1 MSNAEDR
8 GQKLSPDEI
17 EEHTKKSCC
26 SSKAEQ
32 SQETED
38 SCCSGNDAAQEK
50 ETSCCS
56 SDHDSPK
63 EDCCSST
70 EEHEHTHAHKH
81 EHVHAHTGCGCSS
94 QSEAAIP
101 DVTNWK
107 GARSFRVE
115 GLCCAEEMSILRRV
129 VGPVVGDPEYLA
141 FDVLNGK
148 MIISPVARDVA
159 DDLIIKAVNTTGMK
173 AALFIEQEAAD
184 ARAKQHRRLGSFTI
198 ASGLFWATA
207 LIVQAVLF
215 FSSTNSTDVFSVF
228 DSVPTGP
235 VEVLYMLA
243 IVAGLRLVAP
253 KGLYAAK
260 TLRPDMNLLMLVAV
274 AGAIGI
280 GEWFEGATVAFLF
293 SLSLYLE
300 SWSVGRA
307 RKAVAALMDIAPT
320 VVRLLNPNGTE
331 EEVPANSVKP
341 GATFIVRGGD
351 RIPLDGVVRKGVGS
365 VDQAPITGES
375 VPVMKEA
382 GDDVY
387 AGTING
393 EGSFE
398 VEATKGADDTMLAR
412 IIRMVSE
419 AQARRAA
426 AEQWVEKFA
435 RVYTPAV
442 MVLAILLAT
451 VPPLLFGAAWMD
463 WFYRALVLL
472 VIACPCA
479 LVISTPVSIV
489 AGLTSAARNGVLI
502 KGGVFLELPARL
514 KALAFDKTGTITN
527 GLPTVT
533 DVYPLSGH
541 SVEELLTRAASLE
554 ARSSHP
560 LAEAILTRAKE
571 DGAEYQPAENVELLP
586 GRGLSGQRNG
596 KSYWLGSRRFLNE
609 KDFEIGE
616 ADAKAREL
624 EAEGKTVVAVG
635 TDAHVCGLIALAD
648 TVRDTAEELVSQ
660 LHKAGVEKLVMLTG
674 DNKATAERVASS
686 VGIDEVR
693 AELLPEDKVAA
704 VEQLSHEYETVAM
717 IGDGVNDAPAM
728 ARASFGVAMGAIG
741 SDAAIETADIALMKD
756 DLSRLPWLI
765 HHSKRTLQIIHQNI
779 AFAFIVKGILVV
791 LTAMGFAS
799 LWAAILG
806 DVGATLIVVTNALRL
821 LKDKA

>member
-8 GQKLSPDEI
+8 SQNISPEEPQDHATKSCCSNKAEQPQKAESSCCSGKDDAQEK
-17 EEHTKKSCC
+17 ESSCC
-26 SSKAEQ
+26 SSK
-32 SQETED
+32 S
-38 SCCSGNDAAQEK
+38 
-50 ETSCCS
+50 ETSADECCGS
-56 SDHDSPK
+56 A
-63 EDCCSST
+63 
-70 EEHEHTHAHKH
+70 HEHKH
-81 EHVHAHTGCGCSS
+81 MHVHAHTGCGCA
-94 QSEAAIP
+94 SENEVAIP

-115 GLCCAEEMSILRRV
+115 GLCCAEEMGILRRV

-148 MIISPVARDVA
+148 MIVSPVARDVT
-159 DDLIIKAVNTTGMK
+159 DEQIMKAVDSTGMK

-184 ARAKQHRRLGSFTI
+184 ARAKQHRRLGTFTI
-198 ASGLFWATA
+198 ASGLFWAA
-207 LIVQAVLF
+207 AIIVQATLF
-215 FSSTNSTDVFSVF
+215 FSSTSSTDVFSVF
-228 DSVPTGP
+228 DSVPSGP

-253 KGLYAAK
+253 KGWYALR

-320 VVRLLNPNGTE
+320 VVRLLKPDGGE
-331 EEVPANSVKP
+331 EEVAANSVKP
-341 GATFIVRGGD
+341 GAVFVVRGGD

-442 MVLAILLAT
+442 MVLAVLLA
-451 VPPLLFGAAWMD
+451 VIPPLLFGAAWMD

-541 SVEELLTRAASLE
+541 SVEELLVRAASLE

-571 DGAEYQPAENVELLP
+571 DGVAYQPAENVELLP

-609 KDFEIGE
+609 KDFDIGE

-660 LHKAGVEKLVMLTG
+660 LHNAGVEKLVMLTG
-674 DNKATAERVASS
+674 DNKATAERVAAS

-756 DLSRLPWLI
+756 DLSCLPWLI

-779 AFAFIVKGILVV
+779 AFAFVVKGLLVI
-791 LTAMGFAS
+791 LTALGFAS

-821 LKDKA
+821 LKDRAE

>member
-8 GQKLSPDEI
+8 SQNISP
-17 EEHTKKSCC
+17 EELENQATKSCC
-26 SSKAEQ
+26 SSQAEQPTKAE
-32 SQETED
+32 S
-38 SCCSGNDAAQEK
+38 SCCSGKGDAQEQ
-50 ETSCCS
+50 ESSCCS
-56 SDHDSPK
+56 SKNEAPVD
-63 EDCCSST
+63 DCCGSAK
-70 EEHEHTHAHKH
+70 EHEAK
-81 EHVHAHTGCGCSS
+81 HVHTHTGCGCASKN
-94 QSEAAIP
+94 EVAIP

-115 GLCCAEEMSILRRV
+115 GLCCAEEMGILRRV

-148 MIISPVARDVA
+148 MIVSPVARDVT
-159 DDLIIKAVNTTGMK
+159 DEQIMKAVDSTGMK
-173 AALFIEQEAAD
+173 AVLFIEQEAAD
-184 ARAKQHRRLGSFTI
+184 ARAKQHRRLGTFTI
-198 ASGLFWATA
+198 ASGLFWAA
-207 LIVQAVLF
+207 AIIVQATLF
-215 FSSTNSTDVFSVF
+215 FSSTSSTDVFSVF
-228 DSVPTGP
+228 DSVPSGP

-253 KGLYAAK
+253 KGWYALR

-320 VVRLLNPNGTE
+320 VVRLLKPDGGE
-331 EEVPANSVKP
+331 EEVAANSVKP
-341 GATFIVRGGD
+341 GALFVVRGGD

-442 MVLAILLAT
+442 MVLAVLLA
-451 VPPLLFGAAWMD
+451 VIPPLLFGAAWMD

-541 SVEELLTRAASLE
+541 SVEELLVRAASLE

-571 DGAEYQPAENVELLP
+571 DGVAYQPAENVELLP

-609 KDFEIGE
+609 KDFDIGE

-674 DNKATAERVASS
+674 DNKATAERVAAS

-779 AFAFIVKGILVV
+779 AFAFVVKGLLVI
-791 LTAMGFAS
+791 LTALGFAS

-821 LKDKA
+821 LKDRAE

>member
-8 GQKLSPDEI
+8 GQKLSPEEI
-17 EEHTKKSCC
+17 EDQTTKSCC
-26 SSKAEQ
+26 SNKAVQ
-32 SQETED
+32 PQDTEG
-38 SCCSGNDAAQEK
+38 SCCSGDSAVQEN

-56 SDHDSPK
+56 SDHDSS
-63 EDCCSST
+63 EDDCCSSAR
-70 EEHEHTHAHKH
+70 EHEHTHI
-81 EHVHAHTGCGCSS
+81 HAHTGCGCSS

-115 GLCCAEEMSILRRV
+115 GLCCAEEMGILRRV

-148 MIISPVARDVA
+148 MIVSPVARDVA
-159 DDLIIKAVNTTGMK
+159 DEKIIKAVDTTGMK

-184 ARAKQHRRLGSFTI
+184 ARAKQHRRLGTFTV
-198 ASGLFWATA
+198 ASGLFWAIA
-207 LIVQAVLF
+207 LVVQAVLF

-228 DSVPTGP
+228 QSVPSGP

-253 KGLYAAK
+253 KGWYALK

-320 VVRLLNPNGTE
+320 VVRLLKPNGSE
-331 EEVPANSVKP
+331 EDVPANSVKP
-341 GATFIVRGGD
+341 GATFVVRGGD

-451 VPPLLFGAAWMD
+451 IPPLLFGAAWMD

-571 DGAEYQPAENVELLP
+571 DGVEYQAAENVELLP

-728 ARASFGVAMGAIG
+728 ARASFGIAMGAIG

>member
-1 MSNAEDR
+1 MEQIMSNAEDR
-8 GQKLSPDEI
+8 SQNISPEEPQDHATKSCCSNKAEQPQKAESSCCSGKDDAQEK
-17 EEHTKKSCC
+17 ESSCC
-26 SSKAEQ
+26 SSK
-32 SQETED
+32 S
-38 SCCSGNDAAQEK
+38 
-50 ETSCCS
+50 ETSADECCGS
-56 SDHDSPK
+56 A
-63 EDCCSST
+63 
-70 EEHEHTHAHKH
+70 HEHKH
-81 EHVHAHTGCGCSS
+81 MHVHAHTGCGCA
-94 QSEAAIP
+94 SENEVAIP

-115 GLCCAEEMSILRRV
+115 GLCCAEEMGILRRV

-148 MIISPVARDVA
+148 MIVSPVARDVT
-159 DDLIIKAVNTTGMK
+159 DEQIMKAVDSTGMK

-184 ARAKQHRRLGSFTI
+184 ARAKQHRRLGTFTI
-198 ASGLFWATA
+198 ASGLFWAA
-207 LIVQAVLF
+207 AIIVQATLF
-215 FSSTNSTDVFSVF
+215 FSSTSSTDVFSVF
-228 DSVPTGP
+228 DSVPSGP

-253 KGLYAAK
+253 KGWYALR

-320 VVRLLNPNGTE
+320 VVRLLKPDGGE
-331 EEVPANSVKP
+331 EEVAANSVKP
-341 GATFIVRGGD
+341 GAVFVVRGGD

-442 MVLAILLAT
+442 MVLAVLLA
-451 VPPLLFGAAWMD
+451 VIPPLLFGAAWMD

-541 SVEELLTRAASLE
+541 SVEELLVRAASLE

-571 DGAEYQPAENVELLP
+571 DGVAYQPAENVELLP

-609 KDFEIGE
+609 KDFDIGE

-660 LHKAGVEKLVMLTG
+660 LHNAGVEKLVMLTG
-674 DNKATAERVASS
+674 DNKATAERVAAS

-756 DLSRLPWLI
+756 DLSCLPWLI

-779 AFAFIVKGILVV
+779 AFAFVVKGLLVI
-791 LTAMGFAS
+791 LTALGFAS

-821 LKDKA
+821 LKDRAE

>member
-8 GQKLSPDEI
+8 GQKLSPEEI
-17 EEHTKKSCC
+17 EDQTTKSCC
-26 SSKAEQ
+26 SNKAVQ
-32 SQETED
+32 PQDTEG
-38 SCCSGNDAAQEK
+38 SCCSGDSAVQEN

-56 SDHDSPK
+56 SDHDSS
-63 EDCCSST
+63 EDDCCSSAR
-70 EEHEHTHAHKH
+70 EHEHTHI
-81 EHVHAHTGCGCSS
+81 HAHTGCGCSS

-115 GLCCAEEMSILRRV
+115 GLCCAEEMGILRRV

-148 MIISPVARDVA
+148 MIVSPVARDVA
-159 DDLIIKAVNTTGMK
+159 DEEIIKAVDTTGMK

-184 ARAKQHRRLGSFTI
+184 ARAKQHRRLGTFTV
-198 ASGLFWATA
+198 ASGLFWAIA
-207 LIVQAVLF
+207 LVVQGGLF

-228 DSVPTGP
+228 QSVPSGP

-253 KGLYAAK
+253 KGWYALK

-320 VVRLLNPNGTE
+320 VVRLLKPNGSE
-331 EEVPANSVKP
+331 EDVPANSVKP
-341 GATFIVRGGD
+341 GATFVVRGGD

-451 VPPLLFGAAWMD
+451 IPPLLFGAAWMD

-571 DGAEYQPAENVELLP
+571 YGVEYQAAENVELLP

-728 ARASFGVAMGAIG
+728 ARASFGIAMGAIG

>member
-1 MSNAEDR
+1 MELIMSNAEDR
-8 GQKLSPDEI
+8 SQNISP
-17 EEHTKKSCC
+17 EELENQATKSCC
-26 SSKAEQ
+26 SSQAEQPTKAE
-32 SQETED
+32 S
-38 SCCSGNDAAQEK
+38 SCCSGKGDAQEQ
-50 ETSCCS
+50 ESSCCS
-56 SDHDSPK
+56 SKNEAPVD
-63 EDCCSST
+63 DCCGSAK
-70 EEHEHTHAHKH
+70 EHEAK
-81 EHVHAHTGCGCSS
+81 HVHTHTGCGCASKN
-94 QSEAAIP
+94 EVAIP

-115 GLCCAEEMSILRRV
+115 GLCCAEEMGILRRV

-148 MIISPVARDVA
+148 MIVSPVARDVT
-159 DDLIIKAVNTTGMK
+159 DEQIMKAVDSTGMK
-173 AALFIEQEAAD
+173 AVLFIEQEAAD
-184 ARAKQHRRLGSFTI
+184 ARAKQHRRLGTFTI
-198 ASGLFWATA
+198 ASGLFWAA
-207 LIVQAVLF
+207 AIIVQATLF
-215 FSSTNSTDVFSVF
+215 FSSTSSTDVFSVF
-228 DSVPTGP
+228 DSVPSGP

-253 KGLYAAK
+253 KGWYALR

-320 VVRLLNPNGTE
+320 VVRLLKPDGGE
-331 EEVPANSVKP
+331 EEVAANSVKP
-341 GATFIVRGGD
+341 GALFVVRGGD

-442 MVLAILLAT
+442 MVLAVLLA
-451 VPPLLFGAAWMD
+451 VIPPLLFGAAWMD

-541 SVEELLTRAASLE
+541 SVEELLVRAASLE

-571 DGAEYQPAENVELLP
+571 DGVAYQPAENVELLP

-609 KDFEIGE
+609 KDFDIGE

-674 DNKATAERVASS
+674 DNKATAERVAAS

-779 AFAFIVKGILVV
+779 AFAFVVKGLLVI
-791 LTAMGFAS
+791 LTALGFAS

-821 LKDKA
+821 LKDRAE

>member
-8 GQKLSPDEI
+8 GQKLSPEEI
-17 EEHTKKSCC
+17 EDQTTKSCC
-26 SSKAEQ
+26 SNKAVQ
-32 SQETED
+32 PQDTEG
-38 SCCSGNDAAQEK
+38 SCCSGDSAVQEN

-56 SDHDSPK
+56 SDYDSS
-63 EDCCSST
+63 EDDCCSSAR
-70 EEHEHTHAHKH
+70 EHEHTHI
-81 EHVHAHTGCGCSS
+81 HAHTGCGCSS

-115 GLCCAEEMSILRRV
+115 GLCCAEEMGILRRV

-148 MIISPVARDVA
+148 MIVSPVARDVA
-159 DDLIIKAVNTTGMK
+159 DEKIIKAVDTTGMK

-184 ARAKQHRRLGSFTI
+184 ARAKQHRRLGTFTV
-198 ASGLFWATA
+198 ASGLFWAIA
-207 LIVQAVLF
+207 LVVQAVLF

-228 DSVPTGP
+228 QSVPSGP

-253 KGLYAAK
+253 KGWYALK

-307 RKAVAALMDIAPT
+307 RKAVAALMDIVPT
-320 VVRLLNPNGTE
+320 VVRLLKPNGSE
-331 EEVPANSVKP
+331 EDVPANSVKP
-341 GATFIVRGGD
+341 GATFVVRGGD

-451 VPPLLFGAAWMD
+451 IPPLLFGAAWMD

-571 DGAEYQPAENVELLP
+571 DGVEYQAAENVELLP

-609 KDFEIGE
+609 KDFDIGE

-660 LHKAGVEKLVMLTG
+660 LHKAGVVKLVMLTG

-728 ARASFGVAMGAIG
+728 ARASFGIAMGAIG

>member
-8 GQKLSPDEI
+8 SQNISPEEPQDNATKSCCSNKVEQPQKAESSCCSGQGDAQEKES
-17 EEHTKKSCC
+17 SCC
-26 SSKAEQ
+26 SSKNEASADE
-32 SQETED
+32 
-38 SCCSGNDAAQEK
+38 CCG
-50 ETSCCS
+50 S
-56 SDHDSPK
+56 S
-63 EDCCSST
+63 
-70 EEHEHTHAHKH
+70 HEHKH
-81 EHVHAHTGCGCSS
+81 THVHAHTGCGCA
-94 QSEAAIP
+94 SENEVAIP

-115 GLCCAEEMSILRRV
+115 GLCCAEEMGILRRV

-148 MIISPVARDVA
+148 MIVSPVARDVT
-159 DDLIIKAVNTTGMK
+159 DEQIMKAVDSTGMK

-184 ARAKQHRRLGSFTI
+184 ARAKQHRRLGTFTI
-198 ASGLFWATA
+198 ASGLFWAA
-207 LIVQAVLF
+207 AIIVQATLF
-215 FSSTNSTDVFSVF
+215 FSSTSSTDVFSVF
-228 DSVPTGP
+228 DSVPSGP

-253 KGLYAAK
+253 KGWYALK

-320 VVRLLNPNGTE
+320 VVRLLKPDGGE
-331 EEVPANSVKP
+331 EEVAANSVKP
-341 GATFIVRGGD
+341 GAVFIVRGGD

-442 MVLAILLAT
+442 MVLAVLLA
-451 VPPLLFGAAWMD
+451 VIPPLLFGAAWMD

-541 SVEELLTRAASLE
+541 SVEELLVRAASLE

-571 DGAEYQPAENVELLP
+571 DGVAYQPAENVELLP

-609 KDFEIGE
+609 KDFDIGE

-674 DNKATAERVASS
+674 DNKATAERVAAS

-779 AFAFIVKGILVV
+779 AFAFIVKGLLVI
-791 LTAMGFAS
+791 LTALGFAS

-821 LKDKA
+821 LKDRAE

>member
-1 MSNAEDR
+1 MSNAEGRSQNISPEEPLDHATKSCCSNKAEQPQKAESSCCS
-8 GQKLSPDEI
+8 GQGDAQEKES
-17 EEHTKKSCC
+17 SCC
-26 SSKAEQ
+26 SSKPEASADE
-32 SQETED
+32 
-38 SCCSGNDAAQEK
+38 CCGSA
-50 ETSCCS
+50 
-56 SDHDSPK
+56 
-63 EDCCSST
+63 
-70 EEHEHTHAHKH
+70 HEHKH
-81 EHVHAHTGCGCSS
+81 THVHAHTGCGCA
-94 QSEAAIP
+94 SENEVAIP

-115 GLCCAEEMSILRRV
+115 GLCCAEEMGILRRV

-148 MIISPVARDVA
+148 MIVSPVARDVT
-159 DDLIIKAVNTTGMK
+159 DEQIMKAVDSTGMK

-184 ARAKQHRRLGSFTI
+184 ARAKQHRRLGTFTV
-198 ASGLFWATA
+198 ASGLFWAA
-207 LIVQAVLF
+207 AIIVQATLF
-215 FSSTNSTDVFSVF
+215 FSSTSSTDVFSVF
-228 DSVPTGP
+228 DSVPSGP

-253 KGLYAAK
+253 KGWYALR

-320 VVRLLNPNGTE
+320 VVRLLKPDGGE
-331 EEVPANSVKP
+331 EEVAANSVKP
-341 GATFIVRGGD
+341 GAVFVVRGGD

-442 MVLAILLAT
+442 MVLAVLLA
-451 VPPLLFGAAWMD
+451 VIPPLLFGAAWMD

-541 SVEELLTRAASLE
+541 SVEELLVRAASLE

-571 DGAEYQPAENVELLP
+571 DGVAYQPAENVELLP

-609 KDFEIGE
+609 KDFDIGE

-674 DNKATAERVASS
+674 DNKATAERVAAS

-779 AFAFIVKGILVV
+779 AFAFIVKGLLVI
-791 LTAMGFAS
+791 LTALGFAS

-821 LKDKA
+821 LKDRAE

>member
-17 EEHTKKSCC
+17 EDQTTKSCC
-26 SSKAEQ
+26 SNKAEPP
-32 SQETED
+32 QEVAD
-38 SCCSGNDAAQEK
+38 SCCSGNRATQGS

-56 SDHDSPK
+56 SDQDSS
-63 EDCCSST
+63 EDDCCSSKKDQ
-70 EEHEHTHAHKH
+70 EQTHL
-81 EHVHAHTGCGCSS
+81 HAHTGCGGSS

-115 GLCCAEEMSILRRV
+115 GLCCAEEMGILRRV
-129 VGPVVGDPEYLA
+129 VGPVVGDTEYLA

-148 MIISPVARDVA
+148 MIVSPVARDIA
-159 DDLIIKAVNTTGMK
+159 DEKIIKAVDTTGMK

-184 ARAKQHRRLGSFTI
+184 ARAKQHRRLGTFTV
-198 ASGLFWATA
+198 ASGVFWATA

-228 DSVPTGP
+228 EAVPSGP

-253 KGLYAAK
+253 KGLYALK

-320 VVRLLNPNGTE
+320 VVRLLKPNGSE
-331 EEVPANSVKP
+331 EDVPANSVKP
-341 GATFIVRGGD
+341 GATFVVRGGD
-351 RIPLDGVVRKGVGS
+351 RIPLDGIVRKGVGS

-435 RVYTPAV
+435 RIYTPAV
-442 MVLAILLAT
+442 MVLAILLAA

-571 DGAEYQPAENVELLP
+571 DGVEYQPAENVELLP

-648 TVRDTAEELVSQ
+648 TVRDTAEQLVSQ

>member
-8 GQKLSPDEI
+8 GQKLSPEEI
-17 EEHTKKSCC
+17 EDQTTKSCC
-26 SSKAEQ
+26 SNKAVQ
-32 SQETED
+32 PQDTEG
-38 SCCSGNDAAQEK
+38 SCCSGDSAVQEN

-56 SDHDSPK
+56 SDHDSS
-63 EDCCSST
+63 EDDCCSSAR
-70 EEHEHTHAHKH
+70 EHEHTHI
-81 EHVHAHTGCGCSS
+81 HAHTGCGCSS

-115 GLCCAEEMSILRRV
+115 GLCCAEEMGILRRV

-148 MIISPVARDVA
+148 MIVSPVARDVA
-159 DDLIIKAVNTTGMK
+159 DEKIIKAVDTTGMK

-184 ARAKQHRRLGSFTI
+184 ARAKQHRRLGTFTV
-198 ASGLFWATA
+198 ASGLFWAIA
-207 LIVQAVLF
+207 LVVQAVLF

-228 DSVPTGP
+228 QSVPSGP

-253 KGLYAAK
+253 KGWYALK

-320 VVRLLNPNGTE
+320 VVRLLKPNGSE
-331 EEVPANSVKP
+331 EDVPANSVKP
-341 GATFIVRGGD
+341 GATFVVRGGD

-375 VPVMKEA
+375 MPVMKEA

-451 VPPLLFGAAWMD
+451 IPPLLFGAAWMD

-571 DGAEYQPAENVELLP
+571 DGVEYQAAENVELLP

-728 ARASFGVAMGAIG
+728 ARASFGIAMGAIG

>member
-1 MSNAEDR
+1 MSNAETR
-8 GQKLSPDEI
+8 GQQILPDDL
-17 EEHTKKSCC
+17 EEQHTKG
-26 SSKAEQ
+26 
-32 SQETED
+32 
-38 SCCSGNDAAQEK
+38 CCSGKSEAEEQK
-50 ETSCCS
+50 TSCCTS
-56 SDHDSPK
+56 HETAAKS
-63 EDCCSST
+63 ECCSA
-70 EEHEHTHAHKH
+70 EDKH
-81 EHVHAHTGCGCSS
+81 EETAVHVHTGCGCASKD
-94 QSEAAIP
+94 EAAIP

-107 GARSFRVE
+107 GSRSFRVE

-148 MIISPVARDVA
+148 MIVSPVARGVA
-159 DDLIIKAVNTTGMK
+159 DDLIVKAVNTTGMK

-184 ARAKQHRRLGSFTI
+184 ARAKQHWRLGTFTV
-198 ASGLFWATA
+198 ASGLFWAAA
-207 LIVQAVLF
+207 LIVQVAYYVSGT
-215 FSSTNSTDVFSVF
+215 SSADVFSIF
-228 DSVPTGP
+228 EKVPSGP

-253 KGLYAAK
+253 KGWYALK

-307 RKAVAALMDIAPT
+307 RKAVAALMDIAPS
-320 VVRLLNPNGTE
+320 VVRLLKPNGSE
-331 EEVPANSVKP
+331 EDVPADTVKP
-341 GATFIVRGGD
+341 GATFVVRGGD

-442 MVLAILLAT
+442 MALAILLAV
-451 VPPLLFGAAWMD
+451 VPPLVFGAAWMD

-527 GLPTVT
+527 GLPAVT

-571 DGAEYQPAENVELLP
+571 DGVEYQTAENVELLP

-609 KDFEIGE
+609 KDFDIGE

-624 EAEGKTVVAVG
+624 EAAGKTVVAVG
-635 TDAHVCGLIALAD
+635 TDDHVCGLIALSD
-648 TVRDTAEELVSQ
+648 TIRDTAQELVAQ
-660 LHKAGVEKLVMLTG
+660 LHEAGVEKLVMLTG
-674 DNKATAERVASS
+674 DNKATAERVAAA

-693 AELLPEDKVAA
+693 AELLPEDKVSL
-704 VEQLSHEYETVAM
+704 VEQLSQEYETVGM

-765 HHSKRTLQIIHQNI
+765 HHSKRTLKIIHQNI
-779 AFAFIVKGILVV
+779 AFAFIVKGILVL
-791 LTAMGFAS
+791 LTMVGFAS

-806 DVGATLIVVTNALRL
+806 DVGATLIVVTNAMRL
-821 LKDKA
+821 LKDK

>member
-8 GQKLSPDEI
+8 GQKLSPGEI
-17 EEHTKKSCC
+17 EDQTTKSCC
-26 SSKAEQ
+26 SNKAVLPQ
-32 SQETED
+32 DTEG
-38 SCCSGNDAAQEK
+38 SCCSGNSAVQEN

-56 SDHDSPK
+56 SDHDSS
-63 EDCCSST
+63 EDDCCSSAR
-70 EEHEHTHAHKH
+70 EHEHTHI
-81 EHVHAHTGCGCSS
+81 HAHTGCGCSS

-115 GLCCAEEMSILRRV
+115 GLCCAEEMGILRRV

-148 MIISPVARDVA
+148 MIVSPVARDVA
-159 DDLIIKAVNTTGMK
+159 DEKIIKAVDTTGMK

-184 ARAKQHRRLGSFTI
+184 ARAKQHRRLGTFTV
-198 ASGLFWATA
+198 ASGLFWAIA
-207 LIVQAVLF
+207 LVVQAVLF

-228 DSVPTGP
+228 QSVPSGP

-253 KGLYAAK
+253 KGWYALK

-320 VVRLLNPNGTE
+320 VVRLLKPNGSE
-331 EEVPANSVKP
+331 EDVPANSVKP
-341 GATFIVRGGD
+341 GATFVVRGGD

-451 VPPLLFGAAWMD
+451 IPPLLFGAAWMD

-571 DGAEYQPAENVELLP
+571 DGVEYQAAENVELLP

-660 LHKAGVEKLVMLTG
+660 LHKAGVVKLVMLTG

-728 ARASFGVAMGAIG
+728 ARASFGIAMGAIG

>member
-17 EEHTKKSCC
+17 EDQTTKSCC
-26 SSKAEQ
+26 SNKAEPPQ
-32 SQETED
+32 DTAD
-38 SCCSGNDAAQEK
+38 SCCSANSVAQEN

-56 SDHDSPK
+56 SDHDSS
-63 EDCCSST
+63 EDDCCSSKK
-70 EEHEHTHAHKH
+70 EHEHI
-81 EHVHAHTGCGCSS
+81 HAHTGCGCSS

-115 GLCCAEEMSILRRV
+115 GLCCAEEMGILRRV

-148 MIISPVARDVA
+148 MIVSPVARDVA
-159 DDLIIKAVNTTGMK
+159 DEKIIKAVDTTGMK

-184 ARAKQHRRLGSFTI
+184 ARAKQHRRLGTFTV
-198 ASGLFWATA
+198 ASGLFWAIA
-207 LIVQAVLF
+207 LVVQAVLF

-228 DSVPTGP
+228 QSVPSGP

-253 KGLYAAK
+253 KGLYALK

-320 VVRLLNPNGTE
+320 VVRLLKPNGSE
-331 EEVPANSVKP
+331 EDVPANSVKP
-341 GATFIVRGGD
+341 GAAFVVRGGD
-351 RIPLDGVVRKGVGS
+351 RIPLDGVVLKGVGS

-442 MVLAILLAT
+442 MVLAIFLAA

-571 DGAEYQPAENVELLP
+571 DGVEYQPAENVELLP

>member
-8 GQKLSPDEI
+8 SQNISPEEPQDHATKSCCSNKAEQPQKAESSCCSGQGDAQEKES
-17 EEHTKKSCC
+17 SCC
-26 SSKAEQ
+26 SSKPEASADE
-32 SQETED
+32 
-38 SCCSGNDAAQEK
+38 CCGSA
-50 ETSCCS
+50 
-56 SDHDSPK
+56 
-63 EDCCSST
+63 
-70 EEHEHTHAHKH
+70 HEHKH
-81 EHVHAHTGCGCSS
+81 THVHAHTGCGCA
-94 QSEAAIP
+94 SENEVAIP

-115 GLCCAEEMSILRRV
+115 GLCCAEEMGILRRV

-148 MIISPVARDVA
+148 MIVSPVARDVT
-159 DDLIIKAVNTTGMK
+159 DEQIMKAVDSTGMK

-184 ARAKQHRRLGSFTI
+184 ARAKQHRRLGTFTI
-198 ASGLFWATA
+198 ASGLFWAA
-207 LIVQAVLF
+207 AIIVQATLF
-215 FSSTNSTDVFSVF
+215 FSSTSSTDVFSVF
-228 DSVPTGP
+228 DSVPSGP

-253 KGLYAAK
+253 KGWYALK

-280 GEWFEGATVAFLF
+280 SEWFEGATVAFLF

-320 VVRLLNPNGTE
+320 VVRLLKPDGGE
-331 EEVPANSVKP
+331 EEVAANSVKP
-341 GATFIVRGGD
+341 GAVFVVRGGD

-442 MVLAILLAT
+442 MVLAVLLA
-451 VPPLLFGAAWMD
+451 VIPPLLFGAAWMD

-541 SVEELLTRAASLE
+541 SVEELLVRAASLE

-571 DGAEYQPAENVELLP
+571 GGVAYQPAENVELLP

-609 KDFEIGE
+609 KDFDIGE

-674 DNKATAERVASS
+674 DNKATAERVAAS

-779 AFAFIVKGILVV
+779 AFAFIVKGLLVI
-791 LTAMGFAS
+791 LTALGFAS

-821 LKDKA
+821 LKDRAE

>member
-8 GQKLSPDEI
+8 GQKLSPEEI
-17 EEHTKKSCC
+17 EDQTTKSCC
-26 SSKAEQ
+26 SNKAVQ
-32 SQETED
+32 PQDTEG
-38 SCCSGNDAAQEK
+38 SCCSGDSAVQEN

-56 SDHDSPK
+56 SDHDSS
-63 EDCCSST
+63 EDDCCSSAR
-70 EEHEHTHAHKH
+70 EHEHTHI
-81 EHVHAHTGCGCSS
+81 HAHTGCGCSS

-115 GLCCAEEMSILRRV
+115 GLCCAEEMGILRRV

-148 MIISPVARDVA
+148 MIVSPVARDVA
-159 DDLIIKAVNTTGMK
+159 DEKIIKAVDTTGMK

-184 ARAKQHRRLGSFTI
+184 ARAKQHRRLGTFTV
-198 ASGLFWATA
+198 ASGLFWAIA
-207 LIVQAVLF
+207 LVVQAVLF

-228 DSVPTGP
+228 QSVPSGP

-253 KGLYAAK
+253 KGWYALK

-320 VVRLLNPNGTE
+320 VVRLLKPNGSE
-331 EEVPANSVKP
+331 EDVPANSVKP
-341 GATFIVRGGD
+341 GATFVVRGGD

-451 VPPLLFGAAWMD
+451 IPPLLFGAAWMD

-571 DGAEYQPAENVELLP
+571 DGVEYQAAENVELLP

-660 LHKAGVEKLVMLTG
+660 LHKAGVVKLVMLTG

-728 ARASFGVAMGAIG
+728 ARASFGIAMGAIG

>member
-1 MSNAEDR
+1 
-8 GQKLSPDEI
+8 
-17 EEHTKKSCC
+17 
-26 SSKAEQ
+26 
-32 SQETED
+32 
-38 SCCSGNDAAQEK
+38 
-50 ETSCCS
+50 
-56 SDHDSPK
+56 
-63 EDCCSST
+63 
-70 EEHEHTHAHKH
+70 
-81 EHVHAHTGCGCSS
+81 
-94 QSEAAIP
+94 
-101 DVTNWK
+101 
-107 GARSFRVE
+107 
-115 GLCCAEEMSILRRV
+115 MSILRRV
-129 VGPVVGDPEYLA
+129 VGPIVGDPEYLA

-148 MIISPVARDVA
+148 MIVSPVARDVA

-184 ARAKQHRRLGSFTI
+184 ARAKQHRRLGTFTI
-198 ASGLFWATA
+198 ASGLFWAAA
-207 LIVQAVLF
+207 LTLQVVLY
-215 FSSTNSTDVFSVF
+215 FSSTHSTNVFSVF
-228 DSVPTGP
+228 EAVPSGP

-253 KGLYAAK
+253 KGWYALK

-320 VVRLLNPNGTE
+320 VVRLIKPDGSDE
-331 EEVPANSVKP
+331 EAPVSSVKP
-341 GATFIVRGGD
+341 GAVFVVRGGD
-351 RIPLDGVVRKGVGS
+351 RIPLDGVVLKGVGS

-375 VPVMKEA
+375 MPVMKEA
-382 GDDVY
+382 GDGVY

-426 AEQWVEKFA
+426 SEQWVEKFA

-442 MVLAILLAT
+442 MVLAILLAV
-451 VPPLLFGAAWMD
+451 VPPLVFGAAWMD

-502 KGGVFLELPARL
+502 KGGIFLELPARL

-541 SVEELLTRAASLE
+541 SAEDLLRRAASLE

-571 DGAEYQPAENVELLP
+571 DSVEYQAAENVELLP
-586 GRGLSGQRNG
+586 GRGLSGLRNG

-609 KDFEIGE
+609 KDFDIGE
-616 ADAKAREL
+616 ADAKRVSWKLKARPL
-624 EAEGKTVVAVG
+624 
-635 TDAHVCGLIALAD
+635 
-648 TVRDTAEELVSQ
+648 
-660 LHKAGVEKLVMLTG
+660 
-674 DNKATAERVASS
+674 
-686 VGIDEVR
+686 
-693 AELLPEDKVAA
+693 
-704 VEQLSHEYETVAM
+704 
-717 IGDGVNDAPAM
+717 
-728 ARASFGVAMGAIG
+728 
-741 SDAAIETADIALMKD
+741 
-756 DLSRLPWLI
+756 
-765 HHSKRTLQIIHQNI
+765 
-779 AFAFIVKGILVV
+779 
-791 LTAMGFAS
+791 
-799 LWAAILG
+799 
-806 DVGATLIVVTNALRL
+806 LRL
-821 LKDKA
+821 GQMPMSVV

>member
-1 MSNAEDR
+1 MSNVEDR
-8 GQKLSPDEI
+8 SQKLFSEEI
-17 EEHTKKSCC
+17 EDQATKSCC
-26 SSKAEQ
+26 SNKAEHP
-32 SQETED
+32 QETGG
-38 SCCSGNDAAQEK
+38 SCSSGNRTVQESA
-50 ETSCCS
+50 TSCCAS
-56 SDHDSPK
+56 GPESPK
-63 EDCCSST
+63 HDRCTSAGEY
-70 EEHEHTHAHKH
+70 EHTHAPL
-81 EHVHAHTGCGCSS
+81 HAQTGCGCSS
-94 QSEAAIP
+94 RSEPAIP

-115 GLCCAEEMSILRRV
+115 GLCCAEEMGILRRV
-129 VGPVVGDPEYLA
+129 VGPVVGDSEYLA

-148 MIISPVARDVA
+148 MIVSPVARDIA
-159 DDLIIKAVNTTGMK
+159 DEQIIRAVGTTGMK
-173 AALFIEQEAAD
+173 AALFVEQEAAF
-184 ARAKQHRRLGSFTI
+184 ARAKQHRRLGTFTV
-198 ASGLFWATA
+198 ASGLFWAVA
-207 LIVQAVLF
+207 LIVQVVLT
-215 FSSTNSTDVFSVF
+215 FSATNSMGKFSVF
-228 DSVPTGP
+228 GSVPSGP
-235 VEVLYMLA
+235 AEVLYMLA

-253 KGLYAAK
+253 KGWYALR
-260 TLRPDMNLLMLVAV
+260 TLRPDMNLLMLFAV

-307 RKAVAALMDIAPT
+307 RKAVAALMNIAPT
-320 VVRLLNPNGTE
+320 VVRLLKSNGME
-331 EEVPANSVKP
+331 EDVPASSVKP
-341 GATFIVRGGD
+341 GATFVVRGGD

-375 VPVMKEA
+375 VPVMKKA

-419 AQARRAA
+419 AQARRATS
-426 AEQWVEKFA
+426 EQWVEKFA

-442 MVLAILLAT
+442 MVLAILLAV
-451 VPPLLFGAAWMD
+451 VPPLLFGAVWMD

-514 KALAFDKTGTITN
+514 KALAFDKTGTLTN

-541 SVEELLTRAASLE
+541 SVDELLMRAASLE

-571 DGAEYQPAENVELLP
+571 DGVEFLPAQNVELLP
-586 GRGLSGQRNG
+586 GRGLSGQHNG

-609 KDFEIGE
+609 KDFGIGD

-635 TDAHVCGLIALAD
+635 TNAHVCGLIALAD

-674 DNKATAERVASS
+674 DNKATAERVAFS

-693 AELLPEDKVAA
+693 AELLPEDKVSA
-704 VEQLSHEYETVAM
+704 VEQLSHEYECVGM

-728 ARASFGVAMGAIG
+728 ARASFGIAMGAIG
-741 SDAAIETADIALMKD
+741 SDAAIETSDIALMKD

-765 HHSKRTLQIIHQNI
+765 GHSKRTLRIIHQNI

-791 LTAMGFAS
+791 LTTMGFAS

-821 LKDKA
+821 LKDRE

>member
-8 GQKLSPDEI
+8 SQNISPEEPQDHATKSCCSNKAEQPQKAESSCCSGQGDGQENKS
-17 EEHTKKSCC
+17 SCC
-26 SSKAEQ
+26 SSKPEASADE
-32 SQETED
+32 
-38 SCCSGNDAAQEK
+38 CCGSA
-50 ETSCCS
+50 
-56 SDHDSPK
+56 
-63 EDCCSST
+63 
-70 EEHEHTHAHKH
+70 HEHNHT
-81 EHVHAHTGCGCSS
+81 HVHAHTGCGCA
-94 QSEAAIP
+94 SENEVAIP

-115 GLCCAEEMSILRRV
+115 GLCCAEEMGILRRV
-129 VGPVVGDPEYLA
+129 VGPVVGDSEYLA

-148 MIISPVARDVA
+148 MIVSPVARDVT
-159 DDLIIKAVNTTGMK
+159 DEQIMKAVDSTGMK

-184 ARAKQHRRLGSFTI
+184 ARAKQHRRLGTFTI
-198 ASGLFWATA
+198 ASGLFWIAAIIAQAT
-207 LIVQAVLF
+207 LF
-215 FSSTNSTDVFSVF
+215 FSSTSSTDVFSVF
-228 DSVPTGP
+228 DSVPSGP

-253 KGLYAAK
+253 KGWYALK

-320 VVRLLNPNGTE
+320 VVRLLKPDGGE
-331 EEVPANSVKP
+331 EEVAANSVKP
-341 GATFIVRGGD
+341 GAVFVVRGGD

-442 MVLAILLAT
+442 MVLAVLLA
-451 VPPLLFGAAWMD
+451 VIPPLLFGAAWMD

-541 SVEELLTRAASLE
+541 SVEELLVRAASLE

-571 DGAEYQPAENVELLP
+571 DGVAYQPAENVELLP
-586 GRGLSGQRNG
+586 GRGLSGQHNG

-609 KDFEIGE
+609 KDFDIGE

-674 DNKATAERVASS
+674 DNKATAERVAAS

-779 AFAFIVKGILVV
+779 AFAFIVKGLLVI
-791 LTAMGFAS
+791 LTALGFAS

-821 LKDKA
+821 LKDRAE

>member
-8 GQKLSPDEI
+8 GQKLSPEEI
-17 EEHTKKSCC
+17 EDQITKSCC
-26 SSKAEQ
+26 SNKAVQ
-32 SQETED
+32 PQDTEG
-38 SCCSGNDAAQEK
+38 SCCSGNSAVQEN

-56 SDHDSPK
+56 SDHDSS
-63 EDCCSST
+63 EDDCCSSAR
-70 EEHEHTHAHKH
+70 EHEHTHI
-81 EHVHAHTGCGCSS
+81 HAHTGCGCSS

-115 GLCCAEEMSILRRV
+115 GLCCAEEMGILRRV

-148 MIISPVARDVA
+148 MIVSPVARDVA
-159 DDLIIKAVNTTGMK
+159 DEKIIKAVDTTGMK

-184 ARAKQHRRLGSFTI
+184 ARAKQHRRLGTFTV
-198 ASGLFWATA
+198 ASGLFWAIA
-207 LIVQAVLF
+207 LVVQAVLF

-228 DSVPTGP
+228 QSVPSGP

-253 KGLYAAK
+253 KGWYALK

-320 VVRLLNPNGTE
+320 VVRLLKPNGGE
-331 EEVPANSVKP
+331 EDVPANSVKP
-341 GATFIVRGGD
+341 GATFVVRGGD

-435 RVYTPAV
+435 RIYTPAV

-451 VPPLLFGAAWMD
+451 IPPLLFGAAWMD

-571 DGAEYQPAENVELLP
+571 DGVEYQAAENVELLP

-660 LHKAGVEKLVMLTG
+660 LHKAGVVKLVMLTG

-728 ARASFGVAMGAIG
+728 ARASFGIAMGAIG